1 MTETVVATETRPLLL
16 AGIPTTTGESLPV
29 VFPYDG
35 SEIAR
40 PVSMIVLRPRV
51 AIGMSVALA
60 ALTVIVIS
68 VAGRNAYAALAWCC
82 WRWPSAIF
90 SRSIAQI

>member
-1 MTETVVATETRPLLL
+1 MKISAAAT
-16 AGIPTTTGESLPV
+16 
-29 VFPYDG
+29 G

-60 ALTVIVIS
+60 APTVIVIS
-68 VAGRNAYAALAWCC
+68 VAGRNAYAALA
-82 WRWPSAIF
+82 
-90 SRSIAQI
+90 

>member
-1 MTETVVATETRPLLL
+1 
-16 AGIPTTTGESLPV
+16 
-29 VFPYDG
+29 
-35 SEIAR
+35 
-40 PVSMIVLRPRV
+40 LRPRV

-60 ALTVIVIS
+60 APTVIVIS

>member
-1 MTETVVATETRPLLL
+1 MNSHNAMKISAAAT
-16 AGIPTTTGESLPV
+16 
-29 VFPYDG
+29 G

-60 ALTVIVIS
+60 APTVIVIS
-68 VAGRNAYAALAWCC
+68 VAGRNAYAALA
-82 WRWPSAIF
+82 
-90 SRSIAQI
+90 